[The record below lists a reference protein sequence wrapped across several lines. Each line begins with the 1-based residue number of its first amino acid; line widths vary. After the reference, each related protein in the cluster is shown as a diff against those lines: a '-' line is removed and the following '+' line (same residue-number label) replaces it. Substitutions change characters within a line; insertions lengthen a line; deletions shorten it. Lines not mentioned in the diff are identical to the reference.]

1 MMNRLKCLYIII
13 FSVFLCSCNDDLFV
27 KRETNGISVSDDTL
41 QPSGGKVYVHFD
53 GSRYEAPVV
62 EIEYVYENNRIQFA
76 QETIKDGS
84 QQTINYNDIFRMSAE
99 YDASQG
105 LLTIDLDYSL
115 IATDVIV
122 RVRHVIY
129 SAGSPDYS
137 EELAEIQIVPSE
149 PAELKSLDYAHSY
162 TVRSDQTS
170 RTTYNYV
177 NSADTAKIFTLPKYL
192 RPTSIVFNFEKYGLL
207 RIFGDDFPEVN
218 PAIVEDGKVTVL
230 DQPVTLNDLRQSL
243 CPGGEIDDRYREFKA
258 PPRTLLQI
266 GVTFIMTEYSIP
278 FTAYAVSP
286 SMPGL
291 EPIQFLGKAKVSEY
305 AVDTVGYRYLD
316 LETGEEVIP

>member
-1 MMNRLKCLYIII
+1 MNRILCLYIIL
-13 FSVFLCSCNDDLFV
+13 FSVLLCSCNDDLFV
-27 KRETNGISVSDDTL
+27 RRETNGISVSEDTL
-41 QPSGGKVYVHFD
+41 KPSGGKTYVRFD
-53 GSRYEAPVV
+53 GSRHKAPTVD
-62 EIEYVYENNRIQFA
+62 IEYVYENSRIQIA

-84 QQTINYNDIFRMSAE
+84 QQTIDYDDIFSMSAG

-105 LLTIDLDYSL
+105 LLTIDLDYSM

-122 RVRHVIY
+122 RVRHDIY
-129 SAGSPDYS
+129 SAGYPDLPA
-137 EELAEIQIVPSE
+137 ELAEIRIEPSE

-177 NSADTAKIFTLPKYL
+177 NSADTAQIFTLPKYL
-192 RPTSIVFNFEKYGLL
+192 RPTSIVFNFEKYGLIQ
-207 RIFGDDFPEVN
+207 IFGDEFTEEN
-218 PAIVEDGKVTVL
+218 QAIDEDGKVTVL
-230 DQPVTLNDLRQSL
+230 EQPVTLNDLRQSL